1 MVLFHGHPLF
11 PVLHFSSGTERTVGL
26 NLGTAK
32 SGNHALFLMNVIM
45 FIIRV
50 LKLLSMKRKFWVIAL
65 IVFLLGAAPVAGST
79 GKIAA
84 GAPVYIGESNLDIS
98 KALNGCHTIAWWHNA
113 TNSSAPPEKTIILYE
128 INTVSDKIYHYNI
141 SPETFAR
148 YTGTWY
154 CVDKKP
160 QKAVF
165 EVLEPQL
172 DIKVW
177 DLDHNQ
183 DVSGKSVPVSTNITY
198 RVDTNLYPALKPLI
212 RPDVNPSDSFYTVSL
227 IDSYGQS
234 ISNIFTG
241 SAGNPTTQILPFD
254 KQPFITESPFYWKNG
269 KDWNRSARNANG
281 EPLYSAGTY
290 TFTIS
295 QNLNH
300 MLETYRSSGITDFDG
315 KITKTTTITFI
326 EETPP
331 LTIPVTT
338 QPPLLTTIPVT
349 ATISSTT
356 ASTTTVPTSSPIAKK
371 TTYTPLPVW
380 ITLIGIIVAGLFIL
394 PRNR

>member
-1 MVLFHGHPLF
+1 
-11 PVLHFSSGTERTVGL
+11 
-26 NLGTAK
+26 
-32 SGNHALFLMNVIM
+32 M

-50 LKLLSMKRKFWVIAL
+50 LKLLSMQGKYCVLAFVI
-65 IVFLLGAAPVAGST
+65 ILLCAAPVAGST
-79 GKIAA
+79 AKITA

-98 KALNGCHTIAWWHNA
+98 KALNGCHTIAWWQKG
-113 TNSSAPPEKTIILYE
+113 TNTSAPPEKNITLYE
-128 INTVSDKIYHYNI
+128 INTVSEKIYHYDI
-141 SPETFAR
+141 SPEIFTS
-148 YTGTWY
+148 YPGTWY

-160 QKAVF
+160 LKVVF

-198 RVDTNLYPALKPLI
+198 RVDTNLYQALKPLN
-212 RPDVNPSDSFYTVSL
+212 RPDSNPSDSFFTVSL
-227 IDSYGQS
+227 TDSYGQS

-241 SAGNPTTQILPFD
+241 SAGNLKTQILPFD

-281 EPLYSAGTY
+281 EPLYPAGTY

-300 MLETYRSSGITDFDG
+300 MQETYRSSGITDLEG
-315 KITKTTTITFI
+315 KITQTKTITFVK
-326 EETPP
+326 
-331 LTIPVTT
+331 VTT
-338 QPPLLTTIPVT
+338 PLATPVNTQPVLTTIPVIT
-349 ATISSTT
+349 PISSTT
-356 ASTTTVPTSSPIAKK
+356 MSITTVLTSSPITKK
-371 TTYTPLPVW
+371 TTYTPLPEW
-380 ITLIGIIVAGLFIL
+380 ITLLGIVTGGLFII
-394 PRNR
+394 RKRA